1 LAAVDDFPERMM
13 VDVFIAAATR
23 TPFGRYGGRLA
34 ALRCDDLAAAPIT
47 SLMARYPTVDWG
59 AVDEVVLGCAN
70 QAGEDNRNVARM
82 ATLLSGLPETVPAV
96 TVNRLCASG
105 LEAVGQAARA
115 IAGGDAEFVIAGG
128 VESMSRAP
136 FVMPKAEAAFT
147 REQKLEDSTLGW
159 HCINPVMQ
167 SRYGVDS
174 MTQTA
179 DNLARERGITRDC
192 QDAYALRSQQRTA
205 RAQAESWLA
214 EEITAVQI
222 SNGSDSIIVDE
233 DEHPRPKIT
242 LEQLAKLKPLLG
254 TDSTI
259 TAGNASG
266 INDGACALLLASAA
280 ALNTHGLQPL
290 ARVISVA
297 AVGVA
302 PRIMGIGPVP
312 AIHKLLSKIGR
323 RLEQFDRIEI
333 NEAFAAQVL
342 ACTRSLGLADDAEH
356 VNGNGGAIA
365 LGHPLGASGARLVMT
380 AVYALRRQQQARALV
395 SLCVGVGQGV
405 ALALERA

>member
-1 LAAVDDFPERMM
+1 M

-105 LEAVGQAARA
+105 LEAIGQAARA

-205 RAQAESWLA
+205 RARAEGWLA

-312 AIHKLLSKIGR
+312 AIHKLLAKIGR
-323 RLEQFDRIEI
+323 RLDQFDRIEI

-342 ACTRSLGLADDAEH
+342 ACTRSLGLADDADH

-380 AVYALRRQQQARALV
+380 AVYALRRQQQSRALV

>member
-1 LAAVDDFPERMM
+1 M

-105 LEAVGQAARA
+105 LEAIGQAARA

-205 RAQAESWLA
+205 RARAEGWLA

-280 ALNTHGLQPL
+280 ALNTHRLQPL
-290 ARVISVA
+290 ARIISAA

-312 AIHKLLSKIGR
+312 AIHKLLAKIGR
-323 RLEQFDRIEI
+323 RLDQFDRIEI

-342 ACTRSLGLADDAEH
+342 ACTRSLGLADDAAH

>member
-1 LAAVDDFPERMM
+1 M

-82 ATLLSGLPETVPAV
+82 GTLLSGLPETVPAV

-105 LEAVGQAARA
+105 LEAIGQAARA

-167 SRYGVDS
+167 SLYGVDS

-179 DNLARERGITRDC
+179 DNLAREYGITRDC

-205 RAQAESWLA
+205 RAQAEGWLA

-280 ALNTHGLQPL
+280 ALNRHGLQPL
-290 ARVISVA
+290 ARIIRMA
-297 AVGVA
+297 AAGVA

-312 AIHKLLSKIGR
+312 AIHKLLAKIGL
-323 RLEQFDRIEI
+323 RLDDFDRIEI

-380 AVYALRRQQQARALV
+380 AAYALRRQQQSRALV

-405 ALALERA
+405 ALAVERSD

>member
-1 LAAVDDFPERMM
+1 M

-34 ALRCDDLAAAPIT
+34 AMRCDDLAAAPIM
-47 SLMARYPTVDWG
+47 SLMGRYPGVDWG
-59 AVDEVVLGCAN
+59 AVDEVILGCAN

-82 ATLLSGLPETVPAV
+82 AVLLSGLPETVPAV

-115 IAGGDAEFVIAGG
+115 IAGGDAELMIAGG

-136 FVMPKAEAAFT
+136 FVMAKAETAFG

-159 HCINPVMQ
+159 RCINPVMQ
-167 SRYGVDS
+167 ARYGVES

-179 DNLARERGITRDC
+179 DNLAREHGIGRAC
-192 QDAYALRSQQRTA
+192 QDAYAWRSQQRTA
-205 RAQAESWLA
+205 SAQAQGWLA
-214 EEITAVQI
+214 EEITAVQVK
-222 SNGSDSIIVDE
+222 SDGERITVSE
-233 DEHPRPKIT
+233 DEHPRPNVT
-242 LEQLAKLKPLLG
+242 LEQLAKLQPLLG
-254 TDSTI
+254 FDSTI

-266 INDGACALLLASAA
+266 VNDGSCALLLASAA
-280 ALNTHGLQPL
+280 ALNRHGLQPL
-290 ARVISVA
+290 ARIISMA
-297 AVGVA
+297 AAGIA

-312 AIHKLLSKIGR
+312 AIHKLLAKIGL
-323 RLEQFDRIEI
+323 RLDDFDRIEI

-356 VNGNGGAIA
+356 VNSNGGAIA
-365 LGHPLGASGARLVMT
+365 LGHPLGASGARLAMT
-380 AVYALRRQQQARALV
+380 ASYALRRQQQSRALV

-405 ALALERA
+405 ALALERV

>member
-1 LAAVDDFPERMM
+1 MA
-13 VDVFIAAATR
+13 DVFIAAATR

-34 ALRCDDLAAAPIT
+34 GVRCDDLAAAPLT
-47 SLMARYPTVDWG
+47 SLIGRYPGMDWG

-82 ATLLSGLPETVPAV
+82 AALLSGLPETVPAV

-115 IAGGDAEFVIAGG
+115 IAGGDAQLVIAGG

-136 FVMPKAEAAFT
+136 LVVAKAETAFG

-159 HCINPVMQ
+159 RCINPVMQ
-167 SRYGVDS
+167 ARYGVDS

-179 DNLARERGITRDC
+179 DNLAREDGIARAC
-192 QDAYALRSQQRTA
+192 QDAYAWRSQRRTA
-205 RAQAESWLA
+205 HAQAHGWLA
-214 EEITAVQI
+214 EEITAVQVNSENI
-222 SNGSDSIIVDE
+222 TVNE
-233 DEHPRPKIT
+233 DEHPRPNVT
-242 LEQLAKLKPLLG
+242 LEQLGKLKPLLG
-254 TDSTI
+254 PDSTI

-266 INDGACALLLASAA
+266 INDGACALLLASAS
-280 ALNTHGLQPL
+280 ALDKHGLQPL
-290 ARVISVA
+290 ARVISMA
-297 AVGVA
+297 ATGVP

-312 AIHKLLSKIGR
+312 AIHKLLAKIG
-323 RLEQFDRIEI
+323 LGLDDFDRIEI

-356 VNGNGGAIA
+356 VNANGGAIA
-365 LGHPLGASGARLVMT
+365 LGHPLGASGARLVIT
-380 AVYALRRQQQARALV
+380 AAYALRRQQQSRALV

>member
-1 LAAVDDFPERMM
+1 MA
-13 VDVFIAAATR
+13 DVFIAAATR

-34 ALRCDDLAAAPIT
+34 ALRCDDLAAAPLT
-47 SLMARYPTVDWG
+47 SLIAHYPGMDWG
-59 AVDEVVLGCAN
+59 AVDEVVFGCAN

-82 ATLLSGLPETVPAV
+82 AALLSGLPETVPAV

-115 IAGGDAEFVIAGG
+115 IAGGDSHLVIAGG

-136 FVMPKAEAAFT
+136 FVMAKAETAFG

-159 HCINPVMQ
+159 RCINPVMQ
-167 SRYGVDS
+167 ARYGIDS

-179 DNLARERGITRDC
+179 DNLAREHGITREC
-192 QDAYALRSQQRTA
+192 QDAYAWRSQQRTA
-205 RAQAESWLA
+205 HAQGQGWVA
-214 EEITAVQI
+214 EEITPVQVPNESIAV
-222 SNGSDSIIVDE
+222 SE
-233 DEHPRPKIT
+233 DEHPRPNISVEK
-242 LEQLAKLKPLLG
+242 LAKLKPLLG
-254 TDSTI
+254 SDSTI

-266 INDGACALLLASAA
+266 LNDGACALLLASAE
-280 ALNTHGLQPL
+280 ALNKHGLQPL
-290 ARVISVA
+290 ARVISMA

-302 PRIMGIGPVP
+302 PRVMGIGPVP
-312 AIHKLLSKIGR
+312 AITKLLAKIGM
-323 RLEQFDRIEI
+323 RLDDFDRVEI

-380 AVYALRRQQQARALV
+380 AVYALRRQRQSHALV

>member
-1 LAAVDDFPERMM
+1 MA
-13 VDVFIAAATR
+13 DVFIAAATR

-34 ALRCDDLAAAPIT
+34 GLRCDDLAAAPLT
-47 SLMARYPTVDWG
+47 SLMARYPGMDWG

-82 ATLLSGLPETVPAV
+82 AALLSGLPETVPAV

-115 IAGGDAEFVIAGG
+115 IAGGDAQLVIAGG

-136 FVMPKAEAAFT
+136 FVMAKAEIAFG

-159 HCINPVMQ
+159 RCINPVMQ
-167 SRYGVDS
+167 ARYGVDS

-179 DNLARERGITRDC
+179 DNLAREHGITRAC
-192 QDAYALRSQQRTA
+192 QDAYAWRSQQRTA
-205 RAQAESWLA
+205 HAHAQGWLA
-214 EEITAVQI
+214 GEITAVQVRH
-222 SNGSDSIIVDE
+222 GSESITVSE
-233 DEHPRPKIT
+233 DEHPRPNVTPEK
-242 LEQLAKLKPLLG
+242 LAKLKPLLG
-254 TDSTI
+254 PDSTI

-266 INDGACALLLASAA
+266 INDGACALLLASAEA
-280 ALNTHGLQPL
+280 MKKHGLQPL
-290 ARVISVA
+290 SRVIGMTA
-297 AVGVA
+297 AGVA

-312 AIHKLLSKIGR
+312 AIQKLLAKIRR
-323 RLEQFDRIEI
+323 RLDDFDRIEI

-380 AVYALRRQQQARALV
+380 AAYALRRQQQSRALV

-405 ALALERA
+405 ALALERRD